1 MIDEYDIESP
11 PTVAQVDHAPSGST
25 NVLPPGDRTEATAES
40 WMVDEIVECSCC
52 AVYDAARF
60 GVGCVGEGRGWLPE
74 GEGAGEGLETA
85 VADEPAE
92 RREEQSVAE
101 AVRPL
106 LLLSGELVRGAKG
119 DGNG

>member
-1 MIDEYDIESP
+1 
-11 PTVAQVDHAPSGST
+11 
-25 NVLPPGDRTEATAES
+25 
-40 WMVDEIVECSCC
+40 MVDEIVECSCC

-106 LLLSGELVRGAKG
+106 LLLLSGELVRGAKG
-119 DGNG
+119 DRDGQGTLANVAASPAGTGRGVG